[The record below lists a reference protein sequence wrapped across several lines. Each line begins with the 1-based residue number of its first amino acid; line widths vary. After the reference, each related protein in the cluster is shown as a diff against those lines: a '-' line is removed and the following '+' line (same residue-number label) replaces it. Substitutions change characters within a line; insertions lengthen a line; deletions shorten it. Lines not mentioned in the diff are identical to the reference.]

1 MKYNLPC
8 EIVKDLLP
16 LYIEG
21 LADDVTAKAVEEHLA
36 ECENCRAIK
45 NQMAD
50 GSAQCDEKSDS
61 VINSGDEKDGE
72 ILLKNIKKKL
82 NKKNKIVIICS
93 ICVIVVAVLGF
104 QLLFNLPVKNVDLK
118 DVSVSAEVYSM
129 DELLAAEE
137 INGEEVA
144 KIEYSD
150 GDETEGVAVSMGEDD
165 DSEVYTI
172 TIPDMNDSEIQ
183 VSANTAENCQY
194 VSVISWSSP
203 YFLREISYG
212 DQYDED
218 TLYVEAIKTTLLNNK
233 TPQTNQTMTNLEF
246 RQINKIV
253 FVGGNGEE
261 TTLWEK

>member
-1 MKYNLPC
+1 MKINLPC

-21 LADDVTAKAVEEHLA
+21 LADDVTAKAVEEHLV
-36 ECENCRAIK
+36 ECENCRAVK

-50 GSAQCDEKSDS
+50 GADQSEKTNDS
-61 VINSGDEKDGE
+61 VVEKDGE

-118 DVSVSAEVYSM
+118 DVAVSAEVYSM
-129 DELLAAEE
+129 EDLLTAEE
-137 INGEEVA
+137 INGEEVT

-150 GDETEGVAVSMGEDD
+150 GDETEGVAVSLGEND

-183 VSANTAENCQY
+183 VTANTMEKNQY
-194 VSVISWSSP
+194 VSVISWSSK

-212 DQYDED
+212 DRSDEN
-218 TLYVEAIKTTLLNNK
+218 TLYVDAFKTTLLNNK
-233 TPQTNQTMTNLEF
+233 NPEANQTMTNLEF
-246 RQINKIV
+246 RNINKII
-253 FVGGNGEE
+253 FIGKNGEE
-261 TTLWEK
+261 TILWEK